1 MVAPNAVN
9 APLRCSKNAAGEKN
23 GETCAWRRASLPS
36 CAERS
41 TRLIC
46 CAKLQPIRV
55 RCAVLHAIRA
65 GTRLVFGLS
74 VEKDAFVR
82 HLLYKCLASVDYQRR
97 TLLPT
102 YRIVD
107 FSAQPVRIV
116 SISAQS
122 LSIVLLFAPHT
133 RIARDSAQEPT
144 CKQGRRGSRFC
155 AGANLQARAEGF
167 ESTRWASKREGPRC
181 RGLNSHGRGGGTR
194 RGWRRACA
202 AGPPAPCALRW
213 KSAHALFSAPRPT
226 GFESME

>member
-82 HLLYKCLASVDYQRR
+82 HLLYKCLASVDYQRK

-107 FSAQPVRIV
+107 FSAQHVRIV

-133 RIARDSAQEPT
+133 RIARESAQEPT
-144 CKQGRRGSRFC
+144 CKQGRRGSSPRDGRQNEKGPA
-155 AGANLQARAEGF
+155 AGALTAMVGAEGLEPSILAAEDF
-167 ESTRWASKREGPRC
+167 KSPAYA
-181 RGLNSHGRGGGTR
+181 NSATPPWGELCVEQFSMTAPCGR
-194 RGWRRACA
+194 RRA
-202 AGPPAPCALRW
+202 G
-213 KSAHALFSAPRPT
+213 T
-226 GFESME
+226 